1 MDGEKEE
8 KKTYAPPEESE
19 PAIRRM
25 RLVVGFGEGIVLFL
39 GGRVSHFGHL
49 LDGKNRLQEEKGI
62 IINKFWLKEVLVEGK
77 AI

>member
-8 KKTYAPPEESE
+8 RKTYAPPEESE

-49 LDGKNRLQEEKGI
+49 LDGKNKLQGKKRNH
-62 IINKFWLKEVLVEGK
+62 NKSWLKEVLVEGK